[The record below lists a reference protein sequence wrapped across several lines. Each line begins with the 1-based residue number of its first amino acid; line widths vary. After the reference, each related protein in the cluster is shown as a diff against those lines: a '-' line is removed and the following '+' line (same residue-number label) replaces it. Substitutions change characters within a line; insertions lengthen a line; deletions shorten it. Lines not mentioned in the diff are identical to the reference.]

1 MRGKNLRFLKLH
13 IALIGAIFLT
23 SGCSNLPFVEQNRAF
38 SRIFVTDFATAWSSA
53 LEALGTAG
61 VRDII
66 QNRDLGTIETGY
78 VRNTDTRNYFEA
90 FGPEDYY
97 RRARYRL
104 FIYIREGKKSK
115 VRAVV
120 VRIQKEQQV
129 EKSPFSGWETIES
142 NGLDE
147 AIYLYR
153 VGRVIAL
160 QSFADRLDELKSK
173 QFELEL

>member
-1 MRGKNLRFLKLH
+1 MRGKSLRSLKLP
-13 IALIGAIFLT
+13 LIMVCAILGA
-23 SGCSNLPFVEQNRAF
+23 SGCSNLPFVEQNRAY
-38 SRIFVTDFATAWSSA
+38 SRIFITDFTTAWSST
-53 LEALGTAG
+53 LESLSTAG
-61 VRDII
+61 IREIA
-66 QNRDLGTIETGY
+66 QNRGLGTIKTGY
-78 VRNTDTRNYFEA
+78 IRNTDARNYFEA

-104 FIYIREGKKSK
+104 FIHIREGKKSK
-115 VRAVV
+115 KRAVV

-160 QSFADRLDELKSK
+160 QTFTDKLDELKSK
-173 QFELEL
+173 QFQLEL